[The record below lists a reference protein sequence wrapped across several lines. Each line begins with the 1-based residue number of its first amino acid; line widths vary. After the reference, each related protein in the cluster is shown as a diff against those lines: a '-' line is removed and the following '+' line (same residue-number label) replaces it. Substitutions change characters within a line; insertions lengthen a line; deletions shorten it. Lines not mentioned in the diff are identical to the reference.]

1 MILDD
6 QNQIEKLKM
15 ETLELQTQIQS
26 QQKMLSEKDN
36 TLEAKDTQFEEIQKT
51 MQIFLSEYNSTTS

>member
-51 MQIFLSEYNSTTS
+51 MQTFLSEYNSTTS

>member
-26 QQKMLSEKDN
+26 QQKMLSEKDS

-51 MQIFLSEYNSTTS
+51 MQTFLSEYNSTTS